1 MVFVKVQKYQDFLL
15 EHALA
20 PEEKI
25 SFFAMWVA
33 RFIRFCGHDT
43 GRMTSK
49 HMECFLEFIGRDES
63 VKDWQLEQAGKALR
77 LYLREFLPTQ
87 QSDESGCGSH
97 GDTKEEDAE
106 MEWPDVM
113 AECYRLMLLMRYSP
127 NTERNYM
134 GWIKRFCRYIGGRP
148 PTTLGG
154 PDVEDFLTYLAR
166 HENVARSTQNQ
177 ALNAMVFLFRTV
189 LDREIEGLSKAVRA
203 KRKRRL
209 PVVLST
215 EEVAAVFSHIE
226 EQYLLMAKLIYGTG
240 MRCSECLRLRVK
252 DIDFERGIVT
262 VRSGKGDKDRTTV
275 LPESLH
281 GELQAHLDR
290 IKGIQRKD
298 LAKGY
303 GQVILPGALDRKY
316 PTASRE
322 WGWQWVFPAGNLSAD
337 VTSGS
342 IVRHHVSTRTL
353 QRAVGRAVEK
363 TDIAKRVGVHT
374 FRHSFATHL
383 LEGGANIRVIQELLG
398 HRSIDTTMVY
408 THVVCKNYSGVVSP
422 LDKLDRSHHSSGTRE
437 G

>member
-1 MVFVKVQKYQDFLL
+1 
-15 EHALA
+15 
-20 PEEKI
+20 
-25 SFFAMWVA
+25 
-33 RFIRFCGHDT
+33 
-43 GRMTSK
+43 
-49 HMECFLEFIGRDES
+49 
-63 VKDWQLEQAGKALR
+63 
-77 LYLREFLPTQ
+77 
-87 QSDESGCGSH
+87 
-97 GDTKEEDAE
+97 
-106 MEWPDVM
+106 
-113 AECYRLMLLMRYSP
+113 
-127 NTERNYM
+127 
-134 GWIKRFCRYIGGRP
+134 
-148 PTTLGG
+148 
-154 PDVEDFLTYLAR
+154 
-166 HENVARSTQNQ
+166 
-177 ALNAMVFLFRTV
+177 MVFLFRTV

-422 LDKLDRSHHSSGTRE
+422 LDKLDRSRHSSGTRE